1 MSKFLRITGGEL
13 FKLLRCHSVIV
24 LTICLLLLSAAVPL
38 FSRLTLPPNSM
49 LGPGSSFQ
57 SEFALL
63 FQTLDELSQEEMDA
77 LDVQLVSLYRQ
88 QLQDFYQ
95 VYHEQGLS
103 PNTNLQTADGL
114 RTYTA
119 SMVFSYQFSERIREI
134 NQGNR
139 SDAQLSELLE
149 RMPVYILYYY
159 PSSRLDEQFQSDMR
173 QLSQM
178 LQQGYDPERILREQI
193 ASLRQSIETCERQG
207 NEEEAESL
215 KYELEQKEYRLNV
228 GGYDP
233 NNWKST
239 ACDQLE
245 GYRAGLIQMERE
257 KNRSAGNEDFLDPG
271 LDEKEQEERFRSI
284 DLMLREFQKQAN
296 NLECAIER
304 DTPPIEY
311 AGLRQGTRRQMV
323 DFLPLLLGIAAC
335 ASVFGALSMGIER
348 PGALEGLLCRRTTR
362 TMVACS
368 KLASCG
374 VASAGLTVVCTLVAS
389 LGAALFFGTG
399 DLGNG
404 CAVYLW
410 GNSYMIPFGV
420 WYAVVVLQL
429 LCVVWLCVAA
439 AFFAS
444 AITRK
449 IRWGIFFGFAAAG
462 CTTVGLILPALW
474 MEYQN
479 YLGMSYTTG
488 EVTTILPFFLRNINQ
503 VLTDQ
508 VQLGFQAF
516 AFLVAALLLA
526 AGSLILF
533 RRKSM
538 YK

>member
-13 FKLLRCHSVIV
+13 FKLLRCRSVIV
-24 LTICLLLLSAAVPL
+24 LTICLLLLSAAVPV
-38 FSRLTLPPNSM
+38 FSRLALPPNSM

-63 FQTLDELSQEEMDA
+63 FQALDELSQEEMDA

-95 VYHEQGLS
+95 VYQEQGLS

-119 SMVFSYQFSERIREI
+119 SMVFSYQFSERTREI
-134 NQGNR
+134 NLGDR
-139 SDAQLSELLE
+139 SDAELSELFE
-149 RMPVYILYYY
+149 RMPTHILYYY

-215 KYELEQKEYRLNV
+215 RYELARKEYRLSV

-233 NNWKST
+233 GNWKST

-245 GYRAGLIQMERE
+245 GYQMGLVEMERE
-257 KNRSAGNEDFLDPG
+257 KNRGTGNEDFFNSD
-271 LDEKEQEERFRSI
+271 LDEKEQEERSRSI
-284 DLMLREFQKQAN
+284 DTMLLEFRRQVS

-304 DTPPIEY
+304 DMPPTQY
-311 AGLRQGTRRQMV
+311 VNLRQATRRQME

-348 PGALEGLLCRRTTR
+348 PGTLEGLLCRRTTR

-368 KLASCG
+368 KLVSCG
-374 VASAGLTVVCTLVAS
+374 IASTGLVAVCTLVAS
-389 LGAALFFGTG
+389 LGFALFFGTE

-404 CAVYLW
+404 YAVYLL
-410 GNSYMIPFGV
+410 GNSHMIPFGV

-444 AITRK
+444 AITCK
-449 IRWGIFFGFAAAG
+449 IRWGVFFGLAAAG

-488 EVTTILPFFLRNINQ
+488 EVTTILLFFLRNINQ
-503 VLTDQ
+503 VLTNQ
-508 VQLGFQAF
+508 VQLGLQAF

>member
-1 MSKFLRITGGEL
+1 MTGGEL
-13 FKLLRCHSVIV
+13 FKLLRCRSVIL
-24 LTICLLLLSAAVPL
+24 LTIFLFFLSAAVPL
-38 FSRLTLPPNSM
+38 LSRLSLPPDFVLESA
-49 LGPGSSFQ
+49 PGFQ
-57 SEFALL
+57 SEFDLL
-63 FQTLDELSQEEMDA
+63 FQALDELSQEEMDA
-77 LDVQLVSLYRQ
+77 FDVQLVNLYRQ
-88 QLQDFYQ
+88 QLQDFYE

-103 PNTNLQTADGL
+103 PSTNLQTVDGL
-114 RTYTA
+114 RTYTV

-134 NQGNR
+134 NQGDR
-139 SDAQLSELLE
+139 SDAELSELFE
-149 RMPVYILYYY
+149 RMPVHILYYY

-178 LQQGYDPERILREQI
+178 LQQGYDPEQILREQI
-193 ASLRQSIETCERQG
+193 ALLRKSIETYERQG

-233 NNWKST
+233 SNWKST

-245 GYRAGLIQMERE
+245 GYRADLIQMERE
-257 KNRSAGNEDFLDPG
+257 KNRSAGNEDFFNSD
-271 LDEKEQEERFRSI
+271 LDEKEQEERSRSI
-284 DLMLREFQKQAN
+284 DTMLLKFRRQVS

-304 DTPPIEY
+304 DMPPTEY
-311 AGLRQGTRRQMV
+311 VNLRQATRRQMV

-348 PGALEGLLCRRTTR
+348 PGTLEGLLCRRTTR

-368 KLASCG
+368 KLVSCG
-374 VASAGLTVVCTLVAS
+374 IASTGLTVVCTLVAS
-389 LGAALFFGTG
+389 LGFALFFGTE

-404 CAVYLW
+404 CAVYLL
-410 GNSYMIPFGV
+410 GNSHVIPFGV

-439 AFFAS
+439 AFLAS
-444 AITRK
+444 AFTRK
-449 IRWGIFFGFAAAG
+449 IRWGILFGLAVAG
-462 CTTVGLILPALW
+462 CTTVGLVLPALW

-488 EVTTILPFFLRNINQ
+488 EGATILLFFLRNITQ

-508 VQLGFQAF
+508 VQLGVQAF

-526 AGSLILF
+526 AASLILI

>member
-1 MSKFLRITGGEL
+1 
-13 FKLLRCHSVIV
+13 
-24 LTICLLLLSAAVPL
+24 
-38 FSRLTLPPNSM
+38 M
-49 LGPGSSFQ
+49 LGPGFNIQ
-57 SEFALL
+57 SEYDLL
-63 FQTLDELSQEEMDA
+63 IQELDGCNRTDMNAFEAQFFD
-77 LDVQLVSLYRQ
+77 LYRQ
-88 QLQDFYQ
+88 QLEEMYEI
-95 VYHEQGLS
+95 YRKQGVS
-103 PNTNLQTADGL
+103 PTTSLQTADGMQ
-114 RTYTA
+114 TYPA
-119 SMVFSYQFSERIREI
+119 SMVFSFRFSEKVWEI
-134 NQGNR
+134 NRGER
-139 SDAQLSELLE
+139 SDAELYGLLE
-149 RMPVYILYYY
+149 QMSLHTLFYY
-159 PSSRLDEQFQSDMR
+159 PSNYYDELYESDMR
-173 QLSQM
+173 ELSQM
-178 LQQGYDPERILREQI
+178 LEQGYDPEQLLRKQI
-193 ASLRQSIETCERQG
+193 VSLRKNIESCKQQG
-207 NEEEAESL
+207 DTEEAESL
-215 KYELEQKEYRLNV
+215 QYKLEQKEYRLRV
-228 GGYDP
+228 GGYLP
-233 NNWKST
+233 NSWKST

-245 GYRAGLIQMERE
+245 GYRAGLIRMERE
-257 KNRSAGNEDFLDPG
+257 KNRGAGNEDFFNSD
-271 LDEKEQEERFRSI
+271 LDEKEQEERSRSI
-284 DLMLREFQKQAN
+284 DTMLLEFRRQVS

-304 DTPPIEY
+304 DMPPTQY
-311 AGLRQGTRRQMV
+311 VNLRQATRRQMG

-368 KLASCG
+368 KLVSCG
-374 VASAGLTVVCTLVAS
+374 IASTGLVAVCTLVAS
-389 LGAALFFGTG
+389 LGFALFFGTE

-404 CAVYLW
+404 CAVYLL
-410 GNSYMIPFGV
+410 GNSHMIPFGV

-449 IRWGIFFGFAAAG
+449 IRWGVFFGLAAAG

-488 EVTTILPFFLRNINQ
+488 EVTTILLFFLRNITQ
-503 VLTDQ
+503 VLTNQ
-508 VQLGFQAF
+508 VQLGLQAF

>member
-1 MSKFLRITGGEL
+1 
-13 FKLLRCHSVIV
+13 
-24 LTICLLLLSAAVPL
+24 
-38 FSRLTLPPNSM
+38 M

-215 KYELEQKEYRLNV
+215 KYELGQKEYRLNV

-233 NNWKST
+233 NNWKSA

-368 KLASCG
+368 KLVSCG

-410 GNSYMIPFGV
+410 GNSHMIPFGV

-526 AGSLILF
+526 AASLMLF